1 MTYASSDRTY
11 PGAINAYI
19 VGYVDSSGKESLV
32 APSTATA
39 INRGGATSSTANTWA
54 LLMPAN
60 NKRSR
65 WSFQNVSDTAI
76 ELGMKDASN
85 NIFPF
90 VTLDAGETAGEASI
104 PLLFALYVCCPL
116 GASKTYYAFE
126 I

>member
-1 MTYASSDRTY
+1 MYASNNRTY

-32 APSTATA
+32 VTPSTAPV
-39 INRGGATSSTANTWA
+39 NREGITSSTVNTWT

-60 NKRSR
+60 SKRSR
-65 WSFQNVSDTAI
+65 WSFQNISDTAMN
-76 ELGMKDASN
+76 LGMKDASD

-90 VTLDAGETAGEASI
+90 VTLDEGETAGEVDT
-104 PLLFALYVCCPL
+104 PLLFALYVRCSA
-116 GASKTYYAFE
+116 ASKIYYAFE